1 MWPNV
6 KETEDFVTFA
16 EEILNEKLHFSC
28 RVRSMLNPWILVIYL
43 YLFKVVSIVFQ
54 KWKQKLL
61 IVFSSILHTFRGSHP
76 EVFFEKGFLKICSK
90 FTGEHPYRSVNLL
103 DIFRTPFPKN
113 ISGWMLLAVA
123 QWCSIKAWG
132 LQVFSCEFCEISK
145 NTFP

>member
-90 FTGEHPYRSVNLL
+90 FTGEHPYRSTILMKLQSNFIDIVLRHGCSPVNLL
-103 DIFRTPFPKN
+103 HIFRTPSSRN
-113 ISGWMLLAVA
+113 TSARLLLYFV
-123 QWCSIKAWG
+123 
-132 LQVFSCEFCEISK
+132 
-145 NTFP
+145 N